1 MTSAAGGVLLVGC
14 GKMGGALLSGWIE
27 AGRTPASITVV
38 EPEASSF
45 RKATAALPAGIAHAK
60 SPHELSGA
68 YKPDIVVIAV
78 KPQIMDEVVPNFRRF
93 AQDGAVVLSIAAG
106 RTIDYFQDALG
117 KRAAIVRSMPN
128 TAAAIGRGITAVIAN
143 AYVSAAQHALCEEL
157 LKAVGDVVWVTDE
170 EQMDAVTAVSGSGP
184 AYVFL
189 MTECLAKA
197 GVEAGLPAKLAAQLA
212 RATVAGAGAL
222 LVVSPEEP
230 KKLRENVTSPGGTT
244 EAALKVLMAPEALPA
259 LMTKAVAAAAKRS
272 HDLAQ

>member
-27 AGRTPASITVV
+27 AGRPAASITVV
-38 EPEASSF
+38 EPEDSSF
-45 RKATAALPAGIAHAK
+45 RKATSALPPGIAHVK

-93 AQDGAVVLSIAAG
+93 AQDGVAVLSIAAG

-117 KRAAIVRSMPN
+117 KRAAIVRAMPN
-128 TAAAIGRGITAVIAN
+128 TAAAIGRGITAAIAN
-143 AYVSAAQHALCEEL
+143 AYVSAPQHALCEQL
-157 LKAVGDVVWVTDE
+157 LMAVGDVVWVTDE

-189 MTECLAKA
+189 LTECMAKA
-197 GVEAGLPAKLAAQLA
+197 GIEVGLPPKLAAQLA
-212 RATVAGAGAL
+212 RATVAGAGAM

-244 EAALKVLMAPEALPA
+244 EAALNVLMAPDALPS
-259 LMTKAVAAAAKRS
+259 LMSKAIAAATKRS
-272 HDLAQ
+272 HELAQ

>member
-27 AGRTPASITVV
+27 AGRAPASITVV

-45 RKATAALPAGIAHAK
+45 RKATAALLPGIAHAK

-68 YKPDIVVIAV
+68 YKPDIVVLAV
-78 KPQIMDEVVPNFRRF
+78 KPQIMDEVAPNFRRF
-93 AQDGAVVLSIAAG
+93 AQDGVAVLSIAAG

-117 KRAAIVRSMPN
+117 KRAAIVRAMPN
-128 TAAAIGRGITAVIAN
+128 TAASIGRGISAAIAN
-143 AYVSAAQHALCEEL
+143 AYVSAPQHALCEEL
-157 LKAVGDVVWVTDE
+157 LTAVGEVVWVTDE

-189 MTECLAKA
+189 LTECMAKA
-197 GVEAGLPAKLAAQLA
+197 GVEAGLPPKLAAQLA

-222 LVVSPEEP
+222 LVISPEEP
-230 KKLRENVTSPGGTT
+230 TKLRENVTSPGGTT
-244 EAALKVLMAPEALPA
+244 EAALKVLMAPDALPA
-259 LMTKAVAAAAKRS
+259 LMTMAIAAAAKRS
-272 HDLAQ
+272 HELAQ